1 MSLGISVI
9 CSTNKKN
16 MLENIL
22 ENYISQKYE
31 LKELIIILN
40 YDIANLNNLLK
51 LIPLNENI
59 QLYSL
64 GSKKSLGGCLNY
76 AVEKSQHPI
85 IAKFDDDD
93 YYAPN
98 YLSDTVKA
106 LSLPN
111 IGIVGKSSTYVYF
124 TEENIIA
131 IQNINQE
138 NKYVRRVAGGTLMFK
153 RELFENISFHDINLG
168 EDVKFCEDCLKTG
181 YKIYSTN
188 KCHYVYI
195 RNRKGKHTWNID
207 NYYLI
212 RECTNLQK
220 TENYKEF
227 ISNYVTNTK

>member
-22 ENYISQKYE
+22 ENYISQKHE

-40 YDIANLNNLLK
+40 YDIAHLNNLLK

-98 YLSDTVKA
+98 YLSDTDR
-106 LSLPN
+106 
-111 IGIVGKSSTYVYF
+111 KSV
-124 TEENIIA
+124 
-131 IQNINQE
+131 
-138 NKYVRRVAGGTLMFK
+138 V
-153 RELFENISFHDINLG
+153 
-168 EDVKFCEDCLKTG
+168 
-181 YKIYSTN
+181 
-188 KCHYVYI
+188 
-195 RNRKGKHTWNID
+195 
-207 NYYLI
+207 
-212 RECTNLQK
+212 
-220 TENYKEF
+220 
-227 ISNYVTNTK
+227 